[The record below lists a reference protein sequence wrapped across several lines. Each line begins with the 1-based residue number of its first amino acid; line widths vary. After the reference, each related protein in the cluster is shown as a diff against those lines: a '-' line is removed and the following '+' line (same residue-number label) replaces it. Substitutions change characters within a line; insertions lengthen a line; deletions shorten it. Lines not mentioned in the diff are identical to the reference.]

1 MEISL
6 KREALETYKRLWGY
20 VKPYKLIGFIAL
32 MAMIGTALIEM
43 TMVALIE
50 PLMDEALV
58 AKNIE
63 ATRWLPIAFIAV
75 FLLRGISGFATE
87 ASLGWIGRG
96 VISSLRR
103 EVFEKFLKL
112 PVKFFEKNSNGRI
125 LSKMTYNVEM
135 ISESVTNVV
144 TILIRDILTVIA
156 AIGLMIYQSPRLFL
170 SVVVI
175 FPIIT
180 ILINFLGKV
189 FRRYSERIQDS
200 VGEVTQ
206 VTQEV
211 LSGQRIVKIFDGY
224 DFEMNRINEVDEK
237 NRLQNIKLIR
247 SRSLGVAITQVVF
260 GVGVAAVIYFA
271 GNESINGNLSPGSF
285 MSFFGAMML
294 MLQPIRR
301 ITNVNAVLQRGIAA
315 SESLF
320 SVLDEPAEKD
330 QGVLERLSSKGTL
343 EFKKVTFSYDDKA
356 NKDVIS
362 GVSFIAKKGQSV
374 AIVGHSGSGKSTLIN
389 LLPRFYDYQHG
400 EILIDGVSI
409 KDFKIKNLR
418 EKISIV
424 NQDIILFNDTILNN
438 LTYGELKHKS
448 EIEIQTAIELAKIDQ
463 FTSEFPKGLDTI
475 VGDRGAMLSGGQKQR
490 IAIGRAILKNSPFL
504 LLDEATSSL
513 DTKSESQIQ
522 EALKE
527 LMKNRTTL
535 VVAHRLS
542 TIENADLILVLHNG
556 EIIERGTHNELIERG
571 NIMQIFTD
579 SNLRAVNPNYVSI
592 FSSENMVSREFF

>member
-156 AIGLMIYQSPRLFL
+156 AIGLMIYQSPRLFV

-362 GVSFIAKKGQSV
+362 GVSFTAKKGQSV

-400 EILIDGVSI
+400 EIMIDGVSI

-438 LTYGELKHKS
+438 LTYGELRHKS
-448 EIEIQTAIELAKIDQ
+448 ETEIQGAIELAKIDQ

-571 NIMQIFTD
+571 EHYADLHRLQFK
-579 SNLRAVNPNYVSI
+579 
-592 FSSENMVSREFF
+592 SS

>member
-156 AIGLMIYQSPRLFL
+156 AIGLMIYQSPRLFV

-175 FPIIT
+175 FPVIT

-260 GVGVAAVIYFA
+260 GIGVAAVIYFA

-330 QGVLERLSSKGTL
+330 QGVLEKLSSKGTL
-343 EFKKVTFSYDDKA
+343 EFKKVTFSYDVKA

-362 GVSFIAKKGQSV
+362 GISFIAKKGQSV

-389 LLPRFYDYQHG
+389 LLQRFYDYQHG

-490 IAIGRAILKNSPFL
+490 IAIGRAVLKNSPFL

-571 NIMQIFTD
+571 EHYADLHRLQFKN
-579 SNLRAVNPNYVSI
+579 S
-592 FSSENMVSREFF
+592 

>member
-32 MAMIGTALIEM
+32 IAMIGTALIEM

-156 AIGLMIYQSPRLFL
+156 AIGLMIYQSPRLFV

-175 FPIIT
+175 FPVIT

-330 QGVLERLSSKGTL
+330 QGVLEKLSSKGTL

-571 NIMQIFTD
+571 EHYADLHRLQFK
-579 SNLRAVNPNYVSI
+579 
-592 FSSENMVSREFF
+592 SS

>member
-1 MEISL
+1 MERSL

-156 AIGLMIYQSPRLFL
+156 AIGLMIYQSPRLFV

-260 GVGVAAVIYFA
+260 GTGVAAVIYFA

-330 QGVLERLSSKGTL
+330 QGVLEKLSSNGTL
-343 EFKKVTFSYDDKA
+343 EFKKVTFSYDDEA
-356 NKDVIS
+356 SKDVIS

-475 VGDRGAMLSGGQKQR
+475 VGDRGTMLSGGQKQR

-571 NIMQIFTD
+571 EHYADLHRLQFK
-579 SNLRAVNPNYVSI
+579 
-592 FSSENMVSREFF
+592 SS

>member
-1 MEISL
+1 MKILL
-6 KREALETYKRLWGY
+6 KREALETYMRLWGY

-32 MAMIGTALIEM
+32 LAMIGTALIEM

-63 ATRWLPIAFIAV
+63 ATRWLPFAFIAV

-87 ASLGWIGRG
+87 ASLGWIGRS
-96 VISSLRR
+96 VISCLRR
-103 EVFEKFLKL
+103 EVFEKFLNL
-112 PVKFFEKNSNGRI
+112 PVKYFEKNANGRI
-125 LSKMTYNVEM
+125 LSRMTYNVEM

-156 AIGLMIYQSPRLFL
+156 AIGLMIYQSPRLFM

-175 FPIIT
+175 FPVIT

-224 DFEMNRINEVDEK
+224 DFEMNKINQVDEK
-237 NRLQNIKLIR
+237 NRVQNIKLIR
-247 SRSLGVAITQVVF
+247 SRSLGVAITQVIF
-260 GVGVAAVIYFA
+260 GIGVAAVIFFA

-330 QGVLERLSSKGTL
+330 QGVVEKLSSKGIL

-356 NKDVIS
+356 NKNVIS
-362 GVSFIAKKGQSV
+362 EISFIAKKGQSV

-400 EILIDGVSI
+400 EILIDDISI
-409 KDFKIKNLR
+409 KDYKIKNLR
-418 EKISIV
+418 DKISIV

-438 LTYGELKHKS
+438 LTYGELKQKS
-448 EIEIQTAIELAKIDQ
+448 ELEIQTAIKLAKIDQ

-556 EIIERGTHNELIERG
+556 EIIERGTHNELIK
-571 NIMQIFTD
+571 
-579 SNLRAVNPNYVSI
+579 
-592 FSSENMVSREFF
+592 REGHYADLHKLQFKNS

>member
-156 AIGLMIYQSPRLFL
+156 AIGLMIYQSPRLFV
-170 SVVVI
+170 SVVLI
-175 FPIIT
+175 FPVIT

-247 SRSLGVAITQVVF
+247 SRSLGVAITQVIF
-260 GVGVAAVIYFA
+260 GIGVAAVIYFA

-301 ITNVNAVLQRGIAA
+301 ITNVNAVLQKGIAA

-330 QGVLERLSSKGTL
+330 QGVLEKLSSKGTL
-343 EFKKVTFSYDDKA
+343 EFKKVTFSYDVKA

-362 GVSFIAKKGQSV
+362 GISFIAKKGQSV

-571 NIMQIFTD
+571 EHYADLHRLQFKN
-579 SNLRAVNPNYVSI
+579 S
-592 FSSENMVSREFF
+592 

>member
-1 MEISL
+1 MKILL
-6 KREALETYKRLWGY
+6 KREALETYMRLWGY

-156 AIGLMIYQSPRLFL
+156 AIGLMIYQSPRLFV

-175 FPIIT
+175 FPVIT

-260 GVGVAAVIYFA
+260 GIGVAAVIYFA

-330 QGVLERLSSKGTL
+330 QGILEKLSSKGTL

-362 GVSFIAKKGQSV
+362 GISFIAKKGQSV

-490 IAIGRAILKNSPFL
+490 IAIGRAVLKNSPFL

-571 NIMQIFTD
+571 EHYADLHRLQFK
-579 SNLRAVNPNYVSI
+579 
-592 FSSENMVSREFF
+592 SS

>member
-571 NIMQIFTD
+571 EHYADLHRLQFK
-579 SNLRAVNPNYVSI
+579 
-592 FSSENMVSREFF
+592 SS

>member
-32 MAMIGTALIEM
+32 IAMIGTALIEM

-156 AIGLMIYQSPRLFL
+156 AIGLMIYQSPRLFV

-330 QGVLERLSSKGTL
+330 QGVLEKLSSNGTL

-409 KDFKIKNLR
+409 KEFKIKNLR

-571 NIMQIFTD
+571 EHYADLHRLQFK
-579 SNLRAVNPNYVSI
+579 
-592 FSSENMVSREFF
+592 SS

>member
-6 KREALETYKRLWGY
+6 KIEALETYKRLWGY

-156 AIGLMIYQSPRLFL
+156 AIGLMIYQSPRLFV

-330 QGVLERLSSKGTL
+330 QGVLEKLSSNGTL

-571 NIMQIFTD
+571 EHYADLHRLQFK
-579 SNLRAVNPNYVSI
+579 
-592 FSSENMVSREFF
+592 SS

>member
-63 ATRWLPIAFIAV
+63 ATRWLPTAFIAV

-156 AIGLMIYQSPRLFL
+156 AIGLMIYQSPRLFV

-175 FPIIT
+175 FPVIT

-330 QGVLERLSSKGTL
+330 QGVLEKLSSKGTL

-362 GVSFIAKKGQSV
+362 GISFIAKKGQSV

-542 TIENADLILVLHNG
+542 TIENADLIIVLHNG

-571 NIMQIFTD
+571 EHYADLHRLQFK
-579 SNLRAVNPNYVSI
+579 
-592 FSSENMVSREFF
+592 SS

>member
-6 KREALETYKRLWGY
+6 KREALETYKRLWSY

-156 AIGLMIYQSPRLFL
+156 AIGLMIYQSPRLFV

-175 FPIIT
+175 FPVIT

-260 GVGVAAVIYFA
+260 GTGVAAVIYFA

-330 QGVLERLSSKGTL
+330 QGVLEKLSSNGTL

-362 GVSFIAKKGQSV
+362 GISFIAKKGQSV

-556 EIIERGTHNELIERG
+556 EIIERGTHNDLIQRG
-571 NIMQIFTD
+571 EHYADLHRLQFKN
-579 SNLRAVNPNYVSI
+579 S
-592 FSSENMVSREFF
+592 

>member
-63 ATRWLPIAFIAV
+63 ATRWLPVAFIAV

-156 AIGLMIYQSPRLFL
+156 AIGLMIYQSPRLFV

-175 FPIIT
+175 FPVIT

-260 GVGVAAVIYFA
+260 GIGVAAVIYFA

-330 QGVLERLSSKGTL
+330 QGILEKLSSKGTL

-362 GVSFIAKKGQSV
+362 GISFIAKKGQSV

-438 LTYGELKHKS
+438 LTYGELKQKS

-490 IAIGRAILKNSPFL
+490 IAIGRAVLKNSPFL

-571 NIMQIFTD
+571 EHYADLHRLQFKN
-579 SNLRAVNPNYVSI
+579 S
-592 FSSENMVSREFF
+592 

>member
-6 KREALETYKRLWGY
+6 KREALETYKRLWSY
-20 VKPYKLIGFIAL
+20 VKPYKLIGLIAL

-156 AIGLMIYQSPRLFL
+156 AIGLMIYQSPRLFV

-260 GVGVAAVIYFA
+260 GTGVAAVIYFA
-271 GNESINGNLSPGSF
+271 GNESINGDLSPGSF

-294 MLQPIRR
+294 ILQPIRR

-330 QGVLERLSSKGTL
+330 QGVLEKLSSNGTL

-571 NIMQIFTD
+571 EHYADLHRLQFK
-579 SNLRAVNPNYVSI
+579 
-592 FSSENMVSREFF
+592 SS

>member
-103 EVFEKFLKL
+103 EVFEKFLNL

-571 NIMQIFTD
+571 EHYADLHRLQFK
-579 SNLRAVNPNYVSI
+579 
-592 FSSENMVSREFF
+592 SS

>member
-156 AIGLMIYQSPRLFL
+156 AIGLMIYQSPRLFV

-330 QGVLERLSSKGTL
+330 QGVLEKLSSNGTL

-490 IAIGRAILKNSPFL
+490 IAIGRAVLKNSPFL

-571 NIMQIFTD
+571 EHYADLHRLQFK
-579 SNLRAVNPNYVSI
+579 
-592 FSSENMVSREFF
+592 SS

>member
-156 AIGLMIYQSPRLFL
+156 AIGLMIYQSPRLFV

-175 FPIIT
+175 FPVIT

-438 LTYGELKHKS
+438 LTYGELKQKS

-571 NIMQIFTD
+571 EHYADLHRLQFK
-579 SNLRAVNPNYVSI
+579 
-592 FSSENMVSREFF
+592 SS

>member
-156 AIGLMIYQSPRLFL
+156 AIGLMIYQSPRLFV

-260 GVGVAAVIYFA
+260 GAGVAAVIYFA

-330 QGVLERLSSKGTL
+330 QGVLEKLSSNGTL

-409 KDFKIKNLR
+409 KDFKIRNLR

-556 EIIERGTHNELIERG
+556 EIIERGTHNDLIERG
-571 NIMQIFTD
+571 EHYADLHRLQFK
-579 SNLRAVNPNYVSI
+579 
-592 FSSENMVSREFF
+592 SS

>member
-156 AIGLMIYQSPRLFL
+156 AIGLMIYQSPRLFV

-260 GVGVAAVIYFA
+260 GIGVAAVIYFA

-330 QGVLERLSSKGTL
+330 QGTLEKLSSKGTL

-362 GVSFIAKKGQSV
+362 GISFIAKKGQSV

-571 NIMQIFTD
+571 EHYADLHRLQFK
-579 SNLRAVNPNYVSI
+579 
-592 FSSENMVSREFF
+592 SS

>member
-6 KREALETYKRLWGY
+6 KREALEIYKRLWGY

-156 AIGLMIYQSPRLFL
+156 AIGLMIYQSPRLFV

-362 GVSFIAKKGQSV
+362 GISFIAKKGQSV

-571 NIMQIFTD
+571 EHYADLHRLQFK
-579 SNLRAVNPNYVSI
+579 
-592 FSSENMVSREFF
+592 SS

>member
-156 AIGLMIYQSPRLFL
+156 AIGLMIYQSPRLFV

-175 FPIIT
+175 FPVIT

-260 GVGVAAVIYFA
+260 GTGVAAVIYFA

-330 QGVLERLSSKGTL
+330 QGVLEKLSSNGTL

-571 NIMQIFTD
+571 EHYADLHRLQFK
-579 SNLRAVNPNYVSI
+579 
-592 FSSENMVSREFF
+592 SS

>member
-156 AIGLMIYQSPRLFL
+156 AIGLMIYQSPRLFV

-175 FPIIT
+175 FPVIT

-260 GVGVAAVIYFA
+260 GIGVAAVIYFA

-330 QGVLERLSSKGTL
+330 QGILEKLSSKGTL

-362 GVSFIAKKGQSV
+362 GISFIAKKGQSV

-571 NIMQIFTD
+571 EHYADLHRLQFKN
-579 SNLRAVNPNYVSI
+579 S
-592 FSSENMVSREFF
+592 

>member
-156 AIGLMIYQSPRLFL
+156 AIGLMIYQSPRLFV

-343 EFKKVTFSYDDKA
+343 EFKNVTFSYDDKA

-400 EILIDGVSI
+400 EIMIDGVSI

-571 NIMQIFTD
+571 EHYADLHRLQFK
-579 SNLRAVNPNYVSI
+579 
-592 FSSENMVSREFF
+592 SS

>member
-156 AIGLMIYQSPRLFL
+156 AIGLMIYQSPRLFV

-330 QGVLERLSSKGTL
+330 QGVLEKLSSNGTL

-438 LTYGELKHKS
+438 LTYGELKQKS

-571 NIMQIFTD
+571 EHYSDLHRLQFK
-579 SNLRAVNPNYVSI
+579 
-592 FSSENMVSREFF
+592 SS

>member
-156 AIGLMIYQSPRLFL
+156 AIGLMIYQSPRLFV

-175 FPIIT
+175 FPVIT

-571 NIMQIFTD
+571 KHYADLHRLQFK
-579 SNLRAVNPNYVSI
+579 
-592 FSSENMVSREFF
+592 SS

>member
-156 AIGLMIYQSPRLFL
+156 AIGLMIYQSPRLFV

-175 FPIIT
+175 FPVIT

-200 VGEVTQ
+200 IGEVTQ

-260 GVGVAAVIYFA
+260 GIGVAAVIYFA

-330 QGVLERLSSKGTL
+330 QGILEKLSSKGTL

-362 GVSFIAKKGQSV
+362 GISFIAKKGQSV

-438 LTYGELKHKS
+438 LTYGELKQKS

-571 NIMQIFTD
+571 EHYADLHRLQFK
-579 SNLRAVNPNYVSI
+579 
-592 FSSENMVSREFF
+592 SS

>member
-156 AIGLMIYQSPRLFL
+156 AIGLMIYQSPRLFV

-175 FPIIT
+175 FPVIT

-330 QGVLERLSSKGTL
+330 QGVLEKLSSKGTL

-362 GVSFIAKKGQSV
+362 GISFIAKKGQSI

-571 NIMQIFTD
+571 EHYADLHRLQFK
-579 SNLRAVNPNYVSI
+579 
-592 FSSENMVSREFF
+592 SS

>member
-6 KREALETYKRLWGY
+6 KREALETYTRLWSY

-32 MAMIGTALIEM
+32 FAMIGTALIEM

-75 FLLRGISGFATE
+75 FLLRGITGFATE

-103 EVFEKFLKL
+103 EVFEKFLNL

-156 AIGLMIYQSPRLFL
+156 AIGLMIYQSPRLFI

-175 FPIIT
+175 FPVIT
-180 ILINFLGKV
+180 VLINFLGKL

-224 DFEMNRINEVDEK
+224 DYEMNKINEVDEK

-260 GVGVAAVIYFA
+260 GIGVAAVIYFA

-330 QGVLERLSSKGTL
+330 QGTLENGSSKGTL
-343 EFKKVTFSYDDKA
+343 EFRKVTFSYDDKA
-356 NKDVIS
+356 NKNVIS
-362 GVSFIAKKGQSV
+362 GISFIAKKGQSV

-400 EILIDGVSI
+400 EILIDEISI

-571 NIMQIFTD
+571 EHYADLHRLQFK
-579 SNLRAVNPNYVSI
+579 
-592 FSSENMVSREFF
+592 SS

>member
-156 AIGLMIYQSPRLFL
+156 AIGLMIYQSPRLFV

-175 FPIIT
+175 FPVIT

-409 KDFKIKNLR
+409 KDIKIKNLR

-571 NIMQIFTD
+571 EHYADLHRLQFK
-579 SNLRAVNPNYVSI
+579 
-592 FSSENMVSREFF
+592 SS

>member
-63 ATRWLPIAFIAV
+63 ATRWLPVAFIAV

-156 AIGLMIYQSPRLFL
+156 AIGLMIYQSPRLFV

-175 FPIIT
+175 FPVIT

-260 GVGVAAVIYFA
+260 GIGVAAVIYFA

-330 QGVLERLSSKGTL
+330 QGILEKLSSKGTL

-362 GVSFIAKKGQSV
+362 GISFIAKKGQSV

-448 EIEIQTAIELAKIDQ
+448 EKEIQTAIELAKIDQ

-571 NIMQIFTD
+571 EHYADLHRLQFKN
-579 SNLRAVNPNYVSI
+579 S
-592 FSSENMVSREFF
+592 

>member
-156 AIGLMIYQSPRLFL
+156 AIGLMVYQSPRLFV

-175 FPIIT
+175 FPVIT

-260 GVGVAAVIYFA
+260 GIGVAAVIYFA

-330 QGVLERLSSKGTL
+330 QGTLEKLSSKGTL

-362 GVSFIAKKGQSV
+362 GISFIAKKGQSV

-389 LLPRFYDYQHG
+389 LLPRFYDYQQG

-475 VGDRGAMLSGGQKQR
+475 VGDRGTMLSGGQKQR

-571 NIMQIFTD
+571 EHYADLHRLQFK
-579 SNLRAVNPNYVSI
+579 
-592 FSSENMVSREFF
+592 SS

>member
-260 GVGVAAVIYFA
+260 GIGVAAVIYFA

-330 QGVLERLSSKGTL
+330 QGVLEKLSSNGTL

-571 NIMQIFTD
+571 EHYADLHRLQFK
-579 SNLRAVNPNYVSI
+579 
-592 FSSENMVSREFF
+592 SS

>member
-156 AIGLMIYQSPRLFL
+156 AIGLMIYQSPRLFV

-175 FPIIT
+175 FPVIT

-260 GVGVAAVIYFA
+260 GIGVAAVIYFA

-330 QGVLERLSSKGTL
+330 QGVLENLSSKGTL

-362 GVSFIAKKGQSV
+362 GISFIAKKGQSV

-400 EILIDGVSI
+400 EILIDGDSI

-571 NIMQIFTD
+571 EHYADLHRLQFKN
-579 SNLRAVNPNYVSI
+579 S
-592 FSSENMVSREFF
+592 

>member
-6 KREALETYKRLWGY
+6 KREALETYKRLWSY
-20 VKPYKLIGFIAL
+20 VKPYKLIGLIAL

-156 AIGLMIYQSPRLFL
+156 AIGLMIYQSPRLFV

-175 FPIIT
+175 FPVIT

-260 GVGVAAVIYFA
+260 GIGIAAVIYFA

-571 NIMQIFTD
+571 EHYADLHRLQFKN
-579 SNLRAVNPNYVSI
+579 S
-592 FSSENMVSREFF
+592 